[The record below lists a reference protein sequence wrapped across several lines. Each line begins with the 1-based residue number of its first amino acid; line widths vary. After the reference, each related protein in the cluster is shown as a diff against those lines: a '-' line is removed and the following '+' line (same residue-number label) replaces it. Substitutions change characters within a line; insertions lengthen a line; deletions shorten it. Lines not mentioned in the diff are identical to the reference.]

1 MDQAARLSEVG
12 NWTASLLSGSGVLG
26 TLRLADLGVRTHGRG
41 LESAAMRTRGTTW
54 LGCLTF
60 AVVLGFES
68 GLAQEPAPGIR
79 EAGPRSWKPAVRT
92 EVVEPHRTPS
102 LDLEGKAPE
111 RKQGG
116 NPREHNGLLV
126 FDGATDGYRQVDPQ
140 VAVGGGHV
148 FTGTNSG
155 FIVYTKEGEYVRGVN
170 QNVFRGGIDPKI
182 FFDPN
187 NRVFG
192 FDLWV
197 YWDDAKQKPVQITMS
212 ETEDPRGAWNTYSVP
227 APGGVDGGAIGGSQ
241 AWVGYSFPGGK
252 ERTFVMRSDD
262 LRAGRPAKV
271 WHFEGG
277 LGHPVLGQ
285 DSEDALYFLQVSD
298 RAFTVR
304 RVVERDGEAIVEEM
318 GSTEH
323 GLSSIGF
330 PPPSPQK
337 GTEQLTASGDRN
349 PKNVVLQGGHLW
361 FSQTVRHNG
370 RAAVQWHQ
378 IRKDGSIV
386 QTGMLA
392 SETSSYI
399 QSSLAVNRNLDVLV
413 GFQETSPEM
422 FISPRCAWRRASDE
436 PGTLRAIVSLG
447 EGLGAT
453 DGRSWGDY
461 SGSCMDGDDG
471 TTLWTVQSVTS
482 SEGKGH
488 TVVARVEFSDQDNE

>member
-1 MDQAARLSEVG
+1 MTWIGIAALF
-12 NWTASLLSGSGVLG
+12 A
-26 TLRLADLGVRTHGRG
+26 G
-41 LESAAMRTRGTTW
+41 LMTDPMT
-54 LGCLTF
+54 
-60 AVVLGFES
+60 
-68 GLAQEPAPGIR
+68 AQEAESVAKEAAPR
-79 EAGPRSWKPAVRT
+79 TWKAAVRT

-102 LDLEGKAPE
+102 IDLGGKAKE

-116 NPREHNGLLV
+116 NPRELHGLLV

-155 FIVYTKEGEYVRGVN
+155 FIVYSKEGEYLRGVN
-170 QNVFRGGIDPKI
+170 QNVFRGGIDPKV

-187 NRVFG
+187 RRVFG

-197 YWDDAKQKPVQITMS
+197 YWDDAKRKPVQITMS
-212 ETEDPRGAWNTYSVP
+212 ETDDPRGAWNTYSVP
-227 APGGVDGGAIGGSQ
+227 APGGVDGGAIGCSQ
-241 AWVGYSFPGGK
+241 AWVGYSFPGGP
-252 ERTFVMRSDD
+252 ERTFVLRSDD
-262 LRAGRPAKV
+262 LQAGRSAKV
-271 WHFEGG
+271 WHFEGS

-285 DSEDALYFLQVSD
+285 DAEDALYFLQVSD

-304 RVVERDGEAIVEEM
+304 RVVERDGEAVVETM
-318 GSTEH
+318 GRTEH

-337 GTEQLTASGDRN
+337 GTDQLTASGDRN
-349 PKNVVLQGGHLW
+349 PKNIVLQGGYLW

-386 QTGMLA
+386 QTGLLA

-399 QSSLAVNRNLDVLV
+399 QTSLAVNRNLDVLV

-422 FISPRCAWRRASDE
+422 YISPRCAWRRAPDE
-436 PGTLRAIVSLG
+436 PGTLRPIVSLG
-447 EGLGAT
+447 EGQGPT

-471 TTLWTVQSVTS
+471 TTLWTVQSITS
-482 SEGKGH
+482 REGKGH
-488 TVVARVEFSDQDNE
+488 TVIARVPFPETEAK